1 MLTAILLTQST
12 TPIIGWVAWVLGK
25 IMGVLFTF
33 CDSLFGSANIGVCII
48 LFTIIVNLL
57 MLPLTIKQQKS
68 SKLMTVMQPEIQAIQ
83 KKYKGKNDQQSA
95 ARMQAETQA
104 VYEKYGTS
112 MTGGCVQLLIQM
124 PILFALYQV
133 IYHIPGYVP
142 QVKELLTPLAT
153 AIQGISNFVSYAG
166 FTDIATAA
174 KMASNADYAELNNVI
189 DLLYKLTPDQ
199 WESFAIMF
207 PSLSDLIHYTGSA
220 LASLNSFLGI
230 NLATAPWQGF
240 NPNWA
245 WAIPV
250 LAGVT
255 QWASTKFMTQNPA
268 TPDDD
273 SNPAASSMKTMNIMM
288 PIMSVFF
295 CFTLPAG
302 IGVYWIASAVVR
314 TIIQIFINLKY
325 KDIDVDKLV
334 AENLEKTNKKRA
346 KKGLP
351 PKTIDKKAIAEAE
364 REEKIREYQE
374 AKAAE
379 KKEKSDKQVIDSTQY
394 YNFHAKEG
402 SLAAKANMVAMYDQ
416 REYEKRHGR
425 KNKSNA
431 ATKAAAA
438 GESKIQQETAL
449 TEETNTTAPVKEAA
463 TDNKEN

>member
-1 MLTAILLTQST
+1 
-12 TPIIGWVAWVLGK
+12 
-25 IMGVLFTF
+25 
-33 CDSLFGSANIGVCII
+33 
-48 LFTIIVNLL
+48 

-83 KKYKGKNDQQSA
+83 RKYKGKNDQASA
-95 ARMQAETQA
+95 AKMQAETQA

-142 QVKELLTPLAT
+142 QVREILETLAVE
-153 AIQGISNFVSYAG
+153 IQSIPNFTNFAG
-166 FTDIATAA
+166 FQSLVNALKMTKIDFSDI
-174 KMASNADYAELNNVI
+174 KNVI
-189 DLLYKLTPDQ
+189 DFLYKLSPAQ
-199 WESFAIMF
+199 WESLKDVF
-207 PSLSDLIHYTGSA
+207 PSLSEMITTAAATLEP
-220 LASLNSFLGI
+220 LNSFLGI

-240 NPNWA
+240 KPSWA
-245 WAIPV
+245 WLIPI
-250 LAGVT
+250 LAGIT
-255 QWASTKFMTQNPA
+255 QWLSAKLMTQNPA
-268 TPDDD
+268 TPQDEE
-273 SNPAASSMKTMNIMM
+273 NPAAASMKTMNTMM

-302 IGVYWIASAVVR
+302 IGIYWIASAVVR
-314 TIIQIFINLKY
+314 TIIQFFINLKY

-334 AENLEKTNKKRA
+334 ADNLEKTNKKRA

-364 REEKIREYQE
+364 REERKREYEE

-394 YNFHAKEG
+394 YNFQAKEG

-416 REYEKRHGR
+416 REYEKRHGK
-425 KNKSNA
+425 KNKKAAEVNA
-431 ATKAAAA
+431 AT
-438 GESKIQQETAL
+438 T
-449 TEETNTTAPVKEAA
+449 ETNIDNNTESNTAAPAEEAGA
-463 TDNKEN
+463 DNKEN

>member
-1 MLTAILLTQST
+1 MLTTILLTQST
-12 TPIIGWVAWVLGK
+12 VPVIGWVAWILGK
-25 IMGVLFTF
+25 IMAVLFTF

-48 LFTIIVNLL
+48 LFTVIVNLL

-153 AIQGISNFVSYAG
+153 ALQKISNFISYAG
-166 FTDIATAA
+166 FTDLATAA
-174 KMASNADYAELNNVI
+174 KMAKNLDYGNIDNVI
-189 DLLYKLTPDQ
+189 DLLYKLTPAQ
-199 WESFAIMF
+199 WETLQGIF
-207 PSLSDLIHYTGSA
+207 PSLSELIGNTA
-220 LASLNSFLGI
+220 KTLESLNSFLGI
-230 NLATAPWQGF
+230 NLATAPWQGLK
-240 NPNWA
+240 PNWA
-245 WAIPV
+245 WLIPV
-250 LAGVT
+250 LAGLT

-273 SNPAASSMKTMNIMM
+273 SNPAASSMKTMNVMM

-314 TIIQIFINLKY
+314 TIIQIFINMKY
-325 KDIDVDKLV
+325 KNIDVDKLV

-364 REEKIREYQE
+364 REERIREYQE
-374 AKAAE
+374 AQEAA
-379 KKEKSDKQVIDSTQY
+379 KKEKSDKQVIDSTKY
-394 YNFHAKEG
+394 YNFQAKEG

-416 REYEKRHGR
+416 REYEKRHG
-425 KNKSNA
+425 KKSKKTSA
-431 ATKAAAA
+431 P
-438 GESKIQQETAL
+438 ESAD
-449 TEETNTTAPVKEAA
+449 A
-463 TDNKEN
+463 DNKEKE

>member
-1 MLTAILLTQST
+1 MFISILLTQST
-12 TPIIGWVAWVLGK
+12 VPVIGWVAWVLGK
-25 IMGVLFTF
+25 IMAVLFTF
-33 CDSLFGSANIGVCII
+33 CNSVFGSANIGVCII

-68 SKLMTVMQPEIQAIQ
+68 SKLMSVMQPEIQAIQ
-83 KKYKGKNDQQSA
+83 KKYKGKTDQQSA

-142 QVKELLTPLAT
+142 QVKELLTPVAVAL
-153 AIQGISNFVSYAG
+153 QKISNFISYAG
-166 FTDIATAA
+166 FTDLATAA
-174 KMASNADYAELNNVI
+174 KMAKNLDYGNIDNVI
-189 DLLYKLTPDQ
+189 DLLYKLTPAQ
-199 WESFAIMF
+199 WQNLGNMF
-207 PSLSDLIHYTGSA
+207 PSLEGLIQTTSKT
-220 LASLNSFLGI
+220 LESLNSFLGI

-240 NPNWA
+240 QPSWA

-255 QWASTKFMTQNPA
+255 QWLSTKFMTQAQPVA
-268 TPDDD
+268 DDD

-302 IGVYWIASAVVR
+302 IGIYWIASAVVR

-364 REEKIREYQE
+364 REERIREYQE
-374 AKAAE
+374 AQEAA
-379 KKEKSDKQVIDSTQY
+379 KKEKSDKQVVDSTKY
-394 YNFHAKEG
+394 YNFQAKEG

-416 REYEKRHGR
+416 REYEKRHG
-425 KNKSNA
+425 KK
-431 ATKAAAA
+431 K
-438 GESKIQQETAL
+438 
-449 TEETNTTAPVKEAA
+449 TNTSAPTSADE
-463 TDNKEN
+463 DNKEN